1 MTLAHPSPS
10 KESAHRTEVTWERG
24 IFIFNRLPRT
34 SFLVEAG
41 TIDVFGVPLD
51 GDEPRGAWVSL
62 GRLEAGDIL
71 TGPASGPFHSFVF
84 RPQQDA
90 RASLLDPQD
99 TSLSST
105 ELLRGVQGALM
116 RLTPPLSDAL
126 PPQDFEAVE
135 AGNTVRLKGGRPA
148 RPVDGTVWMKRL
160 DGGLEGHGAAAWSY
174 STDDWFCVRRTD
186 WVTSTSE
193 GAVLKTI
200 NTKDLLNEPNASAVL
215 AVHWTRFLYGVDR
228 AAERAASTRRQ
239 AIDALRERDAAAL
252 GHIRDAADLIAL
264 ESEGRSTHPADRTGY
279 LTAVL
284 RAFHHDSSIGD
295 VPAQLVPALS
305 KCRSFGELSSIGWIR
320 LRMLRLEGDW
330 WNQALGP
337 LVGTWGR
344 DRVPVAL
351 EPHDG
356 GYIAWFPHQ
365 SEPVRVTSEN
375 HTKLRRTA
383 FAPYLGIGSGETLRG
398 LFNFGIKGARGDVV
412 RLIVTTVL
420 VGAVGT
426 IPPLLTGA
434 VLGALAERGER
445 NLIILS
451 GLCLILAAAVA
462 ASVQLT
468 QVLTLHRL
476 RGHLGER
483 TGTALWMHVLRLPVG
498 FFEKEAPGALATVV
512 LGLRSAQ
519 EQISAAFSSLLPI
532 AVVGVANVALLWM
545 ISVPLALPVSAVML
559 ACIALCILPARHEL
573 RHRASAFEVEM
584 ELKALSYSLLQ
595 TMPKLR
601 AAGAQMRA
609 LTRFATLHRRQ
620 VDQAIKAQRNNDTIA
635 TIAAVLPTLSIF
647 TVVSAGSLMERTPPT
662 QDLLSF
668 LVALGIVTTAL
679 SQLLKSFALVSPAVP
694 QLATTRLILD
704 AVPETGPDQVQPGD
718 LSGAVAFSNVSFR
731 YRSDGPLVLDSINLD
746 IAPGEF
752 IGIVG
757 PSGSGK
763 STLMRLV
770 LGFDRPSQGSV
781 LLDGQDLS
789 ELDAAAV
796 RRQFGIVMQDT
807 DVMPGSIRENI
818 ISSGSFTDDDVWEAA
833 EMAGIADDIRDMP
846 MKLATRVSPGGEGL
860 SGGQRQR
867 LLIART
873 LISKPRMILFDEA
886 TSALDNPTQE
896 RITHAMRLINAT
908 RIVIAHR
915 LTTVRHADRIIVVD
929 KGKIVEQGTYDELLD
944 RGGVFAALAR
954 THDHKKAEH

>member
-1 MTLAHPSPS
+1 MTLVKSNS
-10 KESAHRTEVTWERG
+10 TTTTNRQEITWEGG
-24 IFIFNRLPRT
+24 IFVLSAPRMNL
-34 SFLVEAG
+34 LVEAG

-51 GDEPRGAWVSL
+51 DDEPRGAWVSL

-71 TGPASGPFHSFVF
+71 TGPASGPFHSFVC
-84 RPQQDA
+84 RPQHDSSA
-90 RASLLDPQD
+90 VLISPDD
-99 TSLSST
+99 DSLSAD
-105 ELLRGVQGALM
+105 ELLRGVQGALS

-126 PPQDFEAVE
+126 PPQDFDPVE
-135 AGNTVRLKGGRPA
+135 AGNTVELKSGRPA

-160 DGGLEGHGAAAWSY
+160 EGSLEGHGAAAWSY
-174 STDDWFCVRRTD
+174 STDDWFCVRRND
-186 WVTSTSE
+186 WVTATSGTSRLTVIDTE
-193 GAVLKTI
+193 R
-200 NTKDLLNEPNASAVL
+200 LLTEPNASAIL
-215 AVHWTRFLYGVDR
+215 AIHWTRFLYGVDR
-228 AAERAASTRRQ
+228 AAERTASRRRS
-239 AIDALRERDAAAL
+239 AIDDSRHRDAIAL
-252 GHIRDAADLIAL
+252 GEIRDAADLIAL
-264 ESEGRSTHPADRTGY
+264 ESEGRTTHPSDRTGY

-284 RAFHHDSSIGD
+284 RAFHRDPSVRE
-295 VPAQLVPALS
+295 VPAQLIPALS
-305 KCRSFGELSSIGWIR
+305 KCQSFGELSGVGWIR
-320 LRMLRLEGDW
+320 LRMLRLEGNW
-330 WNQALGP
+330 WNESMGP

-344 DRVPVAL
+344 ERTPVAL
-351 EPHDG
+351 EPNDG
-356 GYIAWFPHQ
+356 GYIAWFPQ
-365 SEPVRVTSEN
+365 ESEPVRVTGEN

-383 FAPYLGIGSGETLRG
+383 FAPYPGISAGTSLRG
-398 LFNFGIKGARGDVV
+398 LFGFGMKGARGDMV
-412 RLIVTTVL
+412 RLILTTVL

-426 IPPLLTGA
+426 LPPLLTGT

-445 NLIILS
+445 NLIILA
-451 GLCLILAAAVA
+451 GLCLILTAVVG
-462 ASVQLT
+462 ASLQLT

-483 TGTALWMHVLRLPVG
+483 TGTALWMHLLRLPVG
-498 FFEKEAPGALATVV
+498 FFEREAPGALATVV
-512 LGLRSAQ
+512 LGLRRAQ
-519 EQISAAFSSLLPI
+519 EQISMAFSSLLPL
-532 AVVGVANVALLWM
+532 AVVGIANTILLWW
-545 ISVPLALPVSAVML
+545 ISTSLAFPVTCVLLVCLVLTAV
-559 ACIALCILPARHEL
+559 PARREL
-573 RHRASAFEVEM
+573 KHRATAFEVEM

-609 LTRFATLHRRQ
+609 LTRFAAVQRRQ
-620 VDQAIKAQRNNDTIA
+620 VEHLMKAQSENDKIA
-635 TIAAVLPTLSIF
+635 TFAALLPTLSIL
-647 TVVSAGSLMERTPPT
+647 TVVASGSLMHRTPPT

-668 LVALGIVTTAL
+668 LVALGIVTNSLA
-679 SQLLKSFALVSPAVP
+679 QVLKSFALVSPAVP
-694 QLATTRLILD
+694 QLSATYAILD
-704 AVPETGPDQVQPGD
+704 ELPETGPDQVQPGD

-731 YRSDGPLVLDSINLD
+731 YRSDGPLVLDGINLD
-746 IAPGEF
+746 VAPGEF

-763 STLMRLV
+763 STLMRLI
-770 LGFDRPSQGSV
+770 LGFDRPTQGSV

-915 LTTVRHADRIIVVD
+915 LTTVRHADRIVVVD
-929 KGKIVEQGTYDELLD
+929 KGRIVEQGTYDELLELN
-944 RGGVFAALAR
+944 GVFAELAR
-954 THDHKKAEH
+954 THEQ